1 MRKTELYETTLDE
14 LANAVAKK
22 VVKHVAKLFNVTN
35 ISVWGWVINNTTP
48 FKTSTLKKF
57 CSKPTILF
65 LTLIFSSLTFS
76 QELHHEIISSQG
88 KNVQLD
94 SGIYVTQ
101 TIGQHSVAS
110 YSIDNLTVQQGY
122 QQSFWDSLIN
132 SNEEFNIIVGDITFY
147 PNPII
152 DYVNFNFSDLKSSG
166 LNVLV
171 FDYAGRVLIT
181 TKIDIENYKTK
192 LDLSSLPSG
201 SYLIYLNTNKFNYHT
216 KIIKK

>member
-1 MRKTELYETTLDE
+1 MKYKINL
-14 LANAVAKK
+14 
-22 VVKHVAKLFNVTN
+22 VVSL
-35 ISVWGWVINNTTP
+35 
-48 FKTSTLKKF
+48 
-57 CSKPTILF
+57 LF
-65 LTLIFSSLTFS
+65 LYSLSSFC

-94 SGIYVTQ
+94 SGVYVTQ
-101 TIGQHSVAS
+101 TIGQHSIAS
-110 YSIDNLTVQQGY
+110 YSMDNLTVQQGY
-122 QQSFWDSLIN
+122 QQSFWNSLIN
-132 SNEEFNIIVGDITFY
+132 SNEEFNMEITFY
-147 PNPII
+147 PNPTI
-152 DYVNFNFSDLKSSG
+152 DYVNFNFSNLESSD